1 MLDWLIS
8 FSILIHSLFFAARV
22 VVCRAQ
28 QQNKKAEAVAA
39 GVSAAVIGYL
49 ANPLVAEAAVTP
61 SLKNL
66 LNSVVAGGLVLAV
79 IAGAVTAVSNF
90 DSIERK

>member
-1 MLDWLIS
+1 M
-8 FSILIHSLFFAARV
+8 
-22 VVCRAQ
+22 
-28 QQNKKAEAVAA
+28 AVATMM
-39 GVSAAVIGYL
+39 

-66 LNSVVAGGLVLAV
+66 LNSVIAGGVVLVA
-79 IAGAVTAVSNF
+79 IAGAVSAVSNF